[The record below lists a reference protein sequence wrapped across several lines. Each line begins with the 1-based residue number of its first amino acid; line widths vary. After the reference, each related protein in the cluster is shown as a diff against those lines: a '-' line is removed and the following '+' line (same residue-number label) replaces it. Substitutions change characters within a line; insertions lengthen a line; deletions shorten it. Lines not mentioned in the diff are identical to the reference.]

1 MQEVREE
8 RKIFAFPCFVYG
20 NMSDKDMLVC
30 MEINKGLSYNFNV
43 ESVWKVKIMQKKI
56 YIVHFIEVVI

>member
-1 MQEVREE
+1 MQEAREE
-8 RKIFAFPCFVYG
+8 RKIFVFPCFVYG
-20 NMSDKDMLVC
+20 NMPDKDMLVC
-30 MEINKGLSYNFNV
+30 MEISKGLRYNFNV